1 MIMKKKILM
10 GGGINMVLGD
20 LKQAFSQKK
29 GYCTEN
35 ANELLDF
42 ARHWYLEGK
51 ICISDYRTLI
61 KRIRNKRRNK
71 TYNNDRSIKITR
83 GLSLLLFTLLN
94 YILQSIR
101 NGLVCFKESF
111 TFTFIYKA
119 LQHICL

>member
-1 MIMKKKILM
+1 
-10 GGGINMVLGD
+10 MVLGF
-20 LKQAFSQKK
+20 KTSVSQK

-61 KRIRNKRRNK
+61 KELEINGATKPTTMTEDKNNKRALPLVI
-71 TYNNDRSIKITR
+71 YIV
-83 GLSLLLFTLLN
+83 N

-119 LQHICL
+119 LQHIRL

>member
-1 MIMKKKILM
+1 
-10 GGGINMVLGD
+10 MVLGD
-20 LKQAFSQKK
+20 LKQAFSQK

-51 ICISDYRTLI
+51 NMHIRLSNIN

-119 LQHICL
+119 LQHIRL

>member
-1 MIMKKKILM
+1 M
-10 GGGINMVLGD
+10 GRNQHGIRFKTSV
-20 LKQAFSQKK
+20 SQK

-61 KRIRNKRRNK
+61 KELEINGATKPTTMTEDKNNKRA
-71 TYNNDRSIKITR
+71 
-83 GLSLLLFTLLN
+83 LLLLFTLLN

-119 LQHICL
+119 LQHIRL